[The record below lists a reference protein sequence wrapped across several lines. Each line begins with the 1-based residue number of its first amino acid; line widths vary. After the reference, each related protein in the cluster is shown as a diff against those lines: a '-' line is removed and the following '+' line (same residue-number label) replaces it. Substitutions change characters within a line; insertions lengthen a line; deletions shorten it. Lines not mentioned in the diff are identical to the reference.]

1 MMHRLYTYIYIVCLT
16 LGIALPNAAGAQITV
31 EARLDSTNIL
41 IGQQVMLRA
50 KVKAAKGSRVDFRH
64 FAPGDTLTRGV
75 EVIASGEPDTVY
87 EDGGKRMV
95 LTKPYAITSFDS
107 ALYRLPPVEVTVD
120 GKTYRSATPLAL
132 KVNTVR
138 VDTTHTD
145 QYTGPHAP
153 VAPPFEWNARLLGES
168 AAMLLL
174 LVAVIWLA
182 VRLSDSRP
190 LVRRVVIYPPAPP
203 HETALTD
210 ITRLKDAKEEAKA
223 YYMKL
228 TDTLRT
234 YLQGRYGFN
243 AREMTTGEILD
254 ALHGLQDDEQA
265 RAELQEILG
274 TADLVKFA
282 RYEVGLSEQ
291 ERSLMQAVNFVNE
304 TKLVPAEKPQPK
316 IVYEEVDGSRQNMIR
331 HCLTAALTLCTA
343 ALLAATAYTLYD
355 FYNCFL

>member
-1 MMHRLYTYIYIVCLT
+1 MCLT

-145 QYTGPHAP
+145 Q
-153 VAPPFEWNARLLGES
+153 
-168 AAMLLL
+168 
-174 LVAVIWLA
+174 
-182 VRLSDSRP
+182 
-190 LVRRVVIYPPAPP
+190 
-203 HETALTD
+203 
-210 ITRLKDAKEEAKA
+210 
-223 YYMKL
+223 
-228 TDTLRT
+228 
-234 YLQGRYGFN
+234 
-243 AREMTTGEILD
+243 
-254 ALHGLQDDEQA
+254 
-265 RAELQEILG
+265 
-274 TADLVKFA
+274 
-282 RYEVGLSEQ
+282 
-291 ERSLMQAVNFVNE
+291 
-304 TKLVPAEKPQPK
+304 
-316 IVYEEVDGSRQNMIR
+316 
-331 HCLTAALTLCTA
+331 
-343 ALLAATAYTLYD
+343 
-355 FYNCFL
+355 

>member
-1 MMHRLYTYIYIVCLT
+1 
-16 LGIALPNAAGAQITV
+16 
-31 EARLDSTNIL
+31 
-41 IGQQVMLRA
+41 
-50 KVKAAKGSRVDFRH
+50 
-64 FAPGDTLTRGV
+64 
-75 EVIASGEPDTVY
+75 
-87 EDGGKRMV
+87 
-95 LTKPYAITSFDS
+95 
-107 ALYRLPPVEVTVD
+107 
-120 GKTYRSATPLAL
+120 
-132 KVNTVR
+132 
-138 VDTTHTD
+138 
-145 QYTGPHAP
+145 
-153 VAPPFEWNARLLGES
+153 
-168 AAMLLL
+168 MLLL
-174 LVAVIWLA
+174 LVAVMWLA

-243 AREMTTGEILD
+243 AREMTSGEILD

-331 HCLTAALTLCTA
+331 HLLTAALTLCTA